1 MRSSPFIQFLNFLE
15 DALIDQVPVPP
26 PLDHGGRF
34 APLGDAL
41 EERHLT
47 LPQREQGPGGED
59 RGAGRRHDAHQG
71 VARPQGGRGLGG
83 AHLALVLGVIL
94 HSHVGDP
101 QIPLALA
108 LVTHNLISFILG

>member
-26 PLDHGGRF
+26 PLYHGGRF

-47 LPQREQGPGGED
+47 LPQGEQRAGGED
-59 RGAGRRHDAHQG
+59 GGAGRGHDAHQG

-83 AHLALVLGVIL
+83 ANLALVLGVIL
-94 HSHVGDP
+94 HTHIGDL
-101 QIPLALA
+101 QVPLALA
-108 LVTHNLISFILG
+108 LVANNLISFIL

>member
-15 DALIDQVPVPP
+15 DALIDQVAVPP

-41 EERHLT
+41 EERHLA
-47 LPQREQGPGGED
+47 LPQRELGAGGED
-59 RGAGRRHDAHQG
+59 GGAGRGHDAHQG

-83 AHLALVLGVIL
+83 SHLALVLGVII
-94 HSHVGDP
+94 HRHVGDP
-101 QIPLALA
+101 QVPLALA
-108 LVTHNLISFILG
+108 LVAHDLISFILG